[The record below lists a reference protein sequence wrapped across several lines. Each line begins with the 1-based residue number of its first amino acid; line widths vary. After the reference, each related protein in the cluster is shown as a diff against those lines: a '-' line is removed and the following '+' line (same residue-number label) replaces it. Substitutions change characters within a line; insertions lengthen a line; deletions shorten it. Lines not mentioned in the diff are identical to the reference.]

1 MSLTLVQ
8 AESRQYPTLQNTKK
22 LWKLDF
28 WQMYIFYSKHLVN
41 IAVNEYVIQVDYVYK
56 KVHKSIEILQLTK
69 VYGLAYS
76 FGSLSIL
83 ILVLNINLNTAV

>member
-1 MSLTLVQ
+1 
-8 AESRQYPTLQNTKK
+8 
-22 LWKLDF
+22 
-28 WQMYIFYSKHLVN
+28 MYIFYSKHLVN
-41 IAVNEYVIQVDYVYK
+41 IAVNEHVIQVDYVYK
-56 KVHKSIEILQLTK
+56 KVHKSIEILQLTN